1 MHIMQ
6 TLIHCRYPL
15 ARARAGEEPERYL
28 TAARTAFTDEI
39 LSDPGRTGLLFVMG
53 ETEPSL
59 VYDVGNL
66 AISLAPLICEHN
78 ILAGGTV
85 ATEFILSDMERE
97 GLRPRL
103 GGYIMYGSV
112 TLMVINIQDNVIEF
126 TLDQDDVFR
135 MTDVNITMPEDQGFF
150 NINHDPKL
158 MANLTDKYEDADF
171 KIRSREDCVVADVH
185 RILKKGGVFID
196 TEGQFSAQFLLT
208 PLAMIVSN
216 AGGLAS
222 NGTDPIVDL
231 KPRYQNETL
240 PVLFGNSDIVS
251 QLIEE
256 NLPRYYPR

>member
-1 MHIMQ
+1 MIL
-6 TLIHCRYPL
+6 TLRYPL
-15 ARARAGEEPERYL
+15 ARARAGDDPERYL

-39 LSDPGRTGLLFVMG
+39 LSDPGNTGLLFLMG

-66 AISLAPLICEHN
+66 AVSLAPLICEHN

-85 ATEFILSDMERE
+85 ATVFILSDMERE

-135 MTDVNITMPEDQGFF
+135 MTDVNITMPNDKGFF
-150 NINHDPKL
+150 NINNDLNL
-158 MANLTDKYEDADF
+158 MANLSGEFEEADF
-171 KIRSREDCVVADVH
+171 KIRSEEDCLAADVH
-185 RILKKGGVFID
+185 RILKKGGVFVD
-196 TEGQFSAQFLLT
+196 TKGQFSAQFLLT
-208 PLAMIVSN
+208 PMAMIVSN

-240 PVLFGNSDIVS
+240 PVFFGNSEIVS
-251 QLIEE
+251 ELIED

>member
-1 MHIMQ
+1 M
-6 TLIHCRYPL
+6 
-15 ARARAGEEPERYL
+15 
-28 TAARTAFTDEI
+28 
-39 LSDPGRTGLLFVMG
+39 MG
-53 ETEPSL
+53 ESTPSL

-66 AISLAPLICEHN
+66 AVSLAPLICEHN

-85 ATEFILSDMERE
+85 ATVFIFSDMERE

-112 TLMVINIQDNVIEF
+112 TLMVINIQDNVLEF

-135 MTDVNITMPEDQGFF
+135 MTDINITMPDEGRFF
-150 NINHDPKL
+150 NINNDLEL
-158 MANLTDKYEDADF
+158 MTDLSDKFGKVDF
-171 KIRSREDCVVADVH
+171 KIRSQEDCLVADVH
-185 RILKKGGVFID
+185 RILKKGGVFMD
-196 TEGQFSAQFLLT
+196 TKGDFSAQFLLT
-208 PLAMIVSN
+208 PVAMIVSN

-240 PVLFGNSDIVS
+240 PVFFGNSDIVS
-251 QLIEE
+251 QLIED